1 MPSANLN
8 LRVGPRRMLSKRES
22 ADYCGMP
29 VRKFEAICPVAPVAF
44 SDGLEA
50 FDMHDLDNWIDS
62 LKAGRGHDD
71 ADAILKRL
79 G

>member
-1 MPSANLN
+1 
-8 LRVGPRRMLSKRES
+8 
-22 ADYCGMP
+22 
-29 VRKFEAICPVAPVAF
+29 VAF

-62 LKAGRGHDD
+62 LKVGRGHDD

-79 G
+79 E